1 MSLEMI
7 SRKKLLERTGAG
19 LGALAVAGAAS
30 CAPALALNVIGLARP
45 KVRLGWFGASCEA
58 PLYAAY
64 ETGIFERA
72 GLDVELVKLS
82 KDYTSVDGIGAGKL
96 DGAPGILYAWLKPIE
111 QGVDAKVA
119 AGLHG
124 GCLRLVAATNSGVK
138 SIADLKGKS
147 IATDQLG
154 GSAMSFFSVLL
165 SKQGIDPT
173 KDVSWRAYPPDQ
185 LETAIDKGEAQVVAA
200 ADPFAYALI
209 PKHKA
214 LEIGSNMSGLFLN
227 NTGLS
232 HHHFCCVVAL
242 RGGLVRED
250 PKTAAA
256 ITRAWL
262 DGSRWVGGHVD
273 QTAKIEVDKKYVAS
287 DVPTISNLLASYEW
301 HPSADLVYEDIQ
313 LGARDF
319 LKAGILD
326 KRTDPDELAK
336 KAYVDI
342 FRDVAQR

>member
-1 MSLEMI
+1 MSLEKI
-7 SRKKLLERTGAG
+7 SRRKLLKSTGAG
-19 LGALAVAGAAS
+19 ISALAVTAGMHT
-30 CAPALALNVIGLARP
+30 APALALNVVGLARP

-64 ETGIFERA
+64 ESGIFERA

-82 KDYTSVDGIGAGKL
+82 KDYTATDGIGAGKL
-96 DGAPGILYAWLKPIE
+96 DGAPGILYSWLKPIE
-111 QGVDAKVA
+111 QGVDAKIL

-124 GCLRLVAATNSGVK
+124 GCLRLVAGTNSGIK
-138 SIADLKGKS
+138 SLADLKGKS

-154 GSAMSFFSVLL
+154 GSAMSFFSVLI
-165 SKQGIDPT
+165 SKQGVDPT

-185 LETAIDKGEAQVVAA
+185 LETALDKGEAQVVAA

-214 LEIGSNMSGLFLN
+214 IEIGSNMSGLFLN
-227 NTGLS
+227 NSGLS

-242 RGGLVRED
+242 RGGLVRDD

-256 ITRAWL
+256 VTRAWL
-262 DGSRWVGGHVD
+262 DGSRWVGTHID
-273 QTAKIEVDKKYVAS
+273 QTAQFEVDKKYVAS
-287 DVPTISNLLASYEW
+287 DVPTITNLLSSYEW
-301 HPSADLVYEDIQ
+301 HPSADLVFEDIQ

-326 KRTDPDELAK
+326 KRTDPDDLAK
-336 KAYVDI
+336 RAYVDI
-342 FRDVAQR
+342 FRQVANA

>member
-1 MSLEMI
+1 MSFGKI
-7 SRKKLLERTGAG
+7 SRKTLLQRTGVG
-19 LGALAVAGAAS
+19 LGALAVTASSGAA
-30 CAPALALNVIGLARP
+30 PAFALNVVGLARP

-58 PLYAAY
+58 PLYAAH
-64 ETGIFERA
+64 EAGIFDRA

-82 KDYTSVDGIGAGKL
+82 KDYTATDGIGAGKL
-96 DGAPGILYAWLKPIE
+96 DGAPGILYSWLKPIE
-111 QGVDAKVA
+111 QGVDAKIA

-124 GCLRLVAATNSGVK
+124 GCLRLVAGTDSGIK
-138 SIADLKGKS
+138 SLADLKGKS

-154 GSAMSFFSVLL
+154 GSAMSFFSVLI

-185 LETAIDKGEAQVVAA
+185 LETALDKGEAQVVAA
-200 ADPFAYALI
+200 PDPFGYALI

-214 LEIGSNMSGLFLN
+214 VEIGSNMSGLFLN
-227 NTGLS
+227 NAGLS
-232 HHHFCCVVAL
+232 HHHFCCIVAL
-242 RGGLVRED
+242 RGGLVRDD

-256 ITRAWL
+256 VTRAWL
-262 DGSRWVGGHVD
+262 EGSRWVGRHID
-273 QTAKIEVDKKYVAS
+273 ETAKFEVDKKYVAS
-287 DVPTISNLLASYEW
+287 DVPTITNLLASYEW

-326 KRTDPDELAK
+326 KRTDPDELSK

-342 FRDVAQR
+342 FREVAER